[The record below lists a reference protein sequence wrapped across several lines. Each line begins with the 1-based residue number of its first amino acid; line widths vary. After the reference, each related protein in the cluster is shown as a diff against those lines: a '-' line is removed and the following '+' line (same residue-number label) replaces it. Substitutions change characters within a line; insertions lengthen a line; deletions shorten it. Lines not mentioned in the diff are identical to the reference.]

1 MANPSS
7 RWDFIPVWGIY
18 LNPVTNQPTPGV
30 VSFSVSSRITRV
42 DGRIIYPE
50 GATVAVTVG
59 STGDQDSTVRESI
72 RAAWRAYDEANE
84 PSFDG
89 SAWDVWWS
97 DTIVPALICT
107 RFPASDDPDI
117 VQTGYSVT
125 VKEAL
130 ASGAGKQYAITPLLS
145 HLDAAIP
152 GINLGTIEVP
162 PGSPTVPAPMY
173 AKGVAGG
180 VASLDAAAKVPL
192 EQIPDGVGGAST
204 VAELTDAGTAGKAV
218 VQAETAADAR
228 YVIGAQ
234 PAGSYATAAQGALAD
249 TAVQPADLTKAAVGL
264 GSVDDTPDVDKPV
277 SAAPAAALAGKADLV
292 GGKLPTSQLPD
303 LAVTSYKGSVAN
315 EAAMLALTGEPG
327 DWCTRSDLGT
337 NWVITGAD
345 PTLLANWVEM
355 SYPAAP
361 VPSVNGQTGAITI
374 EGIVVGSTAKATPI
388 DADVLPIVD
397 SAASNVLKKLTWAN
411 LKATLL
417 SWVAGFLVRFD
428 VNDQGLDSTQQANAR
443 TNIAAAASADLA
455 AYQPAGSYVTS
466 AEVASFAVWCYWD
479 GDSWQ
484 TLAGSAVPTSTALV
498 RIYDS
503 TQYDTA
509 GVTAP
514 THYNALDKWWQKA
527 A

>member
-145 HLDAAIP
+145 HLDTAIP

-192 EQIPDGVGGAST
+192 EQIPDGVVGAST

-228 YVIGAQ
+228 DVIGAQ
-234 PAGSYATAAQGALAD
+234 PAGSYATAAQGALAETAAQLAEIDAVMAAQITMPTTETSAALSSTYAALSNHRRGSGSPVGVVTPTALGQVYAD
-249 TAVQPADLTKAAVGL
+249 TAQTLGARLWISTGTTSADWKILDG
-264 GSVDDTPDVDKPV
+264 DT
-277 SAAPAAALAGKADLV
+277 G
-292 GGKLPTSQLPD
+292 
-303 LAVTSYKGSVAN
+303 
-315 EAAMLALTGEPG
+315 
-327 DWCTRSDLGT
+327 WR
-337 NWVITGAD
+337 
-345 PTLLANWVEM
+345 
-355 SYPAAP
+355 
-361 VPSVNGQTGAITI
+361 
-374 EGIVVGSTAKATPI
+374 
-388 DADVLPIVD
+388 
-397 SAASNVLKKLTWAN
+397 
-411 LKATLL
+411 
-417 SWVAGFLVRFD
+417 
-428 VNDQGLDSTQQANAR
+428 
-443 TNIAAAASADLA
+443 NIAASIGSDWTVSDYLEIRRVNQTVWMRGKILRAAASGTRVSPLTVYATPTGFKA
-455 AYQPAGSYVTS
+455 TRYVSYGPCYCTTAGSVGVLGNMSSVSNMETRGMAGNWALNDAVVFGVSWTTAEAWPTS
-466 AEVASFAVWCYWD
+466 
-479 GDSWQ
+479 
-484 TLAGSAVPTSTALV
+484 LPGSAA
-498 RIYDS
+498 
-503 TQYDTA
+503 
-509 GVTAP
+509 
-514 THYNALDKWWQKA
+514 
-527 A
+527 